1 MKDKRVY
8 AYIMR
13 YILLIVLTL
22 VWITPVYIMIISS
35 VKTTGEMFDNVF
47 RIPKKLILNNYLLIW
62 SQTDLLKYFT
72 NNVIVTVSSLILIVA
87 IASMASYGVYRSR
100 IKIVNSLYYI
110 FVLGL
115 MIPTQVGMVTIYLTM
130 RSLSLYDSIFGLI
143 ALYTSVSMPI
153 AVFVYTGFFR
163 DMPAEILEAAVID
176 GAGEFAIFR
185 RIVMP
190 LCKNI
195 SFTVMIISGVFVWN
209 DFTYPLI
216 LIKNI
221 DLRTLQYGLYSL
233 KGEFY
238 SNYPL
243 LFAGVVFIS
252 IPVILLYAV
261 LQKQF
266 IAGMTA
272 GAVKG

>member
-1 MKDKRVY
+1 MSVRM
-8 AYIMR
+8 MR
-13 YILLIVLTL
+13 YTLLIILTL
-22 VWITPVYIMIISS
+22 IWITPVYIMVISS
-35 VKTTGEMFDNVF
+35 VKTTSELFGNVF
-47 RIPKKLILNNYLLIW
+47 RLPQKLVLSNYLVIW
-62 SQTDLLKYFT
+62 TQTDLLKYFK
-72 NNVIVTVSSLILIVA
+72 NNVIVTAASLLLIVA
-87 IASMASYGVYRSR
+87 ISSLAAYGVYRSR
-100 IKIVNSLYYI
+100 IKIVNSLYYV

-130 RSLSLYDSIFGLI
+130 KGLGLYDSIFGLI

-163 DMPAEILEAAVID
+163 DMPVEILEAAVID
-176 GAGEFAIFR
+176 GAGEFAIFS

-243 LFAGVVFIS
+243 LFAGVVVIS
-252 IPVILLYAV
+252 IPVIILYAV
-261 LQKQF
+261 LQKKF